1 MSRPR
6 RCLALRALAASAF
19 TTAALVAC
27 LPAISLFL
35 FVCARDGDIRHHR

>member
-1 MSRPR
+1 MPRPR

-19 TTAALVAC
+19 TTAAMLAC

-35 FVCARDGDIRHHR
+35 FVCARDGDIRPAR